1 MVIEREEKNAECE
14 RLMNKIVPALQ
25 QFTLDRNDEWGREK
39 LAIQLQM
46 KSARIRKE
54 KERLARLETGCRF
67 QCLNCSTT
75 ICRAEDIRV
84 INNAHHV
91 IIDRDANRRLRRER
105 GNEPE
110 RIEPEGAEIG
120 GALYCMTDTCQKKL
134 GTLCNYMNTLFPL
147 IALKYVRIVSEEGVG
162 RTYKKWRDVPC
173 EIETFTY
180 DDLRGVAESR
190 KEGTNNLSQRPLIS
204 YDDLS
209 A

>member
-1 MVIEREEKNAECE
+1 
-14 RLMNKIVPALQ
+14 MNEIVPELQ
-25 QFTLDRNDEWGREK
+25 RFTVDRNSEWGREK
-39 LAIQLQM
+39 LAIQQQM
-46 KSARIRKE
+46 KVAKIQKE

-84 INNAHHV
+84 IKDNHHV
-91 IIDRDANRRLRRER
+91 IIEKDAKSRLRRER
-105 GNEPE
+105 GNKP
-110 RIEPEGAEIG
+110 RYTEPEGAEIG
-120 GALYCMTDTCQKKL
+120 GALYCMTDTCRQKL
-134 GTLCNYMNTLFPL
+134 GTLFKYTETHFPL
-147 IALKYVRIVSEEGVG
+147 ISLKYFRIVSEEGVG